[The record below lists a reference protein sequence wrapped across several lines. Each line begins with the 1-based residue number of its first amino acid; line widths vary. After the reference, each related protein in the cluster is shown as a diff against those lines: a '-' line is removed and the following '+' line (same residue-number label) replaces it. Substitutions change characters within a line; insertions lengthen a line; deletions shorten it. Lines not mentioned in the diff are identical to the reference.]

1 MSFPPHIARV
11 LDAWEIRPDT
21 KSALYELYL
30 ALGDEVL
37 EVFAD
42 RADGVASASLLGPDD
57 TLTIRQEVVARFLK
71 RNHPLWLE
79 GKATA
84 SLWHPREAEGRASGA
99 AVPLGELPEV
109 VRNVVGENQPVPDGI
124 LVLGRNAHSGG
135 RAETISFDVIP
146 RALDDALAVGRADGQ
161 QHTLPGSVGA
171 TAGTFDSENSL
182 ALLWEIQP
190 NVFKPRGDRNRGI
203 VKIFRHHRNWHL
215 LTLACAFEWLRR
227 QKSRTYIV
235 GGSALAIT
243 HEMDPAKPISDRI
256 VELHDRTV
264 ADVTRALG
272 IELREPDAAD
282 ERELLASLVMNHA
295 LRKHVLVNGAAGAIW
310 NAIIP
315 SP

>member
-11 LDAWEIRPDT
+11 LDAYGIRSDT

-37 EVFAD
+37 DVFAD
-42 RADGVASASLLGPDD
+42 IAEGVTSAAMLEPDD
-57 TLTIRQEVVARFLK
+57 TLTIRQEVVSRYLK

-84 SLWHPREAEGRASGA
+84 SLWHPREAEGRASGV
-99 AVPLGELPEV
+99 AVPVGELPDV
-109 VRNVVGENQPVPDGI
+109 VRRVVGENQPFPDGI

-135 RAETISFDVIP
+135 RAETITFDVIP
-146 RALDDALAVGRADGQ
+146 RSLDEALAVGRAEGQ

-171 TAGTFDSENSL
+171 TAGTFDSANNL

-190 NVFKPRGDRNRGI
+190 NVFKPEGRRNREI
-203 VKIFRHHRNWHL
+203 VKIWRHHRNWHL
-215 LTLACAFEWLRR
+215 VTLACAFEWLRR
-227 QKSRTYIV
+227 QQSRV
-235 GGSALAIT
+235 FVVRGAALVTT
-243 HEMDPAKPISDRI
+243 HEMNPARPLSERI
-256 VELHDRTV
+256 VALHDRTV
-264 ADVTRALG
+264 DEVARVLG
-272 IELREPDAAD
+272 IALIEPDDAD

-310 NAIIP
+310 KAIIP
-315 SP
+315 AS